1 LGRVIIVTGTPGTG
15 KTTFARALAKA
26 IGAHYLNLTQYVSKH
41 KLYSGIDQERRTK
54 IIDAAR
60 TRTSLKR
67 KLRAIH
73 GPVVVDTLM
82 PDEIFPKEIVS
93 QVFVLR
99 CHPKILERRL
109 RAKKWRINKMR
120 ENVLAEIIDSCLI
133 EAVKRYGSRK
143 VIQLDTTHASVKK
156 ITASAERSIMG
167 KPLKSRIK
175 IDWLTKLEKEGMLER
190 YLK

>member
-1 LGRVIIVTGTPGTG
+1 
-15 KTTFARALAKA
+15 
-26 IGAHYLNLTQYVSKH
+26 
-41 KLYSGIDQERRTK
+41 
-54 IIDAAR
+54 
-60 TRTSLKR
+60 
-67 KLRAIH
+67 
-73 GPVVVDTLM
+73 M

-133 EAVKRYGSRK
+133 EAVKRYGWKR
-143 VIQLDTTHASVKK
+143 VMQLDTTHANLKK
-156 ITASAERSIMG
+156 TTASAKRYIIG
-167 KPLKSRIK
+167 RPAKRRIK